1 MGNHGAASARQRA
14 AAGERA
20 ELPAGGNSRSSRPV
34 ILSNWT
40 VSQRLFA
47 VIALALLMGLVFGGL
62 RVAGAEGSAA
72 QFGQVSGLA
81 NLGVQD
87 TAAIQGLQDER
98 DATVGPLT
106 AGISTSSGASSLA
119 PYFAA
124 TNAAA
129 ARVRQAA
136 AGVGGGLPANIAAD
150 ISTVLADVSPARI
163 LALQN
168 TLRSGED
175 VSAEISS
182 FGAPITDMITLNDLI
197 AQGVSD
203 AALANSVRALN
214 FLSLAK
220 EEVSQQ
226 RAILLSL
233 FSDPYFVDGEPSPT
247 DSGLLS
253 ALNLAGD
260 EERVDEAAFL
270 TTATPTEEHQFN
282 AALGSPGA
290 GQAAEIED
298 FVFGNAPT
306 APATAPLNPN
316 PLAVITTLGFTLKQ
330 APQQWYTAMSAKL
343 DALRG
348 VEQTITADIATRA
361 QALQQAAQRSA
372 VVNGII
378 TAVVLLLVLGAAL
391 LVARSLVRPL
401 RQLRIGALHIASTEL
416 PERVK
421 HLSEAPDPAA
431 NLAVAPIDVLT
442 ADEIGQV
449 ARAFDQVHAEAVRL
463 AGNEALLRASF
474 NAVFVNL
481 SRRSQSLIER
491 LARMIDSLEQNE
503 DDPGLLS
510 SLFSMDHLVTR
521 MRRNSENLLLLAGH
535 EGARKWSEPVAIADV
550 ARAATAE
557 IEQYSRVGLNIQ
569 PGVAVIGQAVS
580 DVVHLLAELIEN
592 ATLFSPKDTKVQVTA
607 QELSSGGVL
616 IEIADNGIG
625 ISESRLAEMN
635 WRLDNPPVMDVS
647 VSRHMGLFAVAR
659 LAERHQIR
667 VRLRPVNP
675 QGLSALVWLPDTVV
689 ERTPRGYS
697 SGGAWSKPFG
707 AQAGLYSR
715 RSVSQQIIG
724 TRSAVESRRQAAAA
738 PDLAPDDAGSLAGE
752 EDDQLMS
759 RWFRSR
765 RITATGVGTGNA
777 AHGWQSAPPQGWSGQ
792 LASDPW
798 AQGRHAAEIIAD
810 PIRGDR
816 TAAGLPLRVP
826 KANLLPGS
834 AGPGAPG
841 SAGPGAPGAPG
852 GDTQDDLS
860 GAQAQALPRRSPELA
875 RSRLSGFQRGARRA
889 QARRTGGAEP
899 SGSGQ
904 DERPAGFGRQ
914 DRGADS

>member
-1 MGNHGAASARQRA
+1 MGNHGGASVRERSAV
-14 AAGERA
+14 GDRA
-20 ELPAGGNSRSSRPV
+20 EPSAGGGSRPSRLV

-47 VIALALLMGLVFGGL
+47 VIALALLMGLVLGGL
-62 RVAGAEGSAA
+62 RVADAEGSAA
-72 QFGQVSGLA
+72 QFGQLSQLA

-87 TAAIQGLQDER
+87 TAAIQALQDER
-98 DATVGPLT
+98 DATAGPLT
-106 AGISTSSGASSLA
+106 AGTTTARVAASLA

-124 TNAAA
+124 TTTAA

-136 AGVGGGLPANIAAD
+136 AGVGGALPANIAAD
-150 ISTVLADVSPARI
+150 IATVLADVSPARI
-163 LALQN
+163 TALQN
-168 TLRSGED
+168 TLGSGED
-175 VSAEISS
+175 VTAEIDS
-182 FGAPITDMITLNDLI
+182 FGKAINDMITLNDLI

-203 AALANSVRALN
+203 SALANGVRALN

-226 RAILLSL
+226 RSLLYSL
-233 FSDPYFVDGEPSPT
+233 FSDPYFVDGDPSPT

-270 TTATPTEEHQFN
+270 RTATPAQENRFN

-298 FVFGNAPT
+298 FVFGNAPMS
-306 APATAPLNPN
+306 PATAPLNPN
-316 PLAVITTLGFTLKQ
+316 PLAIITTLGFSLEQ
-330 APQQWYTAMSAKL
+330 APRQWFTAMSAKI
-343 DALRG
+343 DAMRG
-348 VEQTITADIATRA
+348 VEQTLAADIAARA
-361 QALQQAAQRSA
+361 QALQRGAQGAAL
-372 VVNGII
+372 VNGII
-378 TAVVLLLVLGAAL
+378 TGVVLLLVLGAAL
-391 LVARSLVRPL
+391 LVARSLVLPL
-401 RQLRIGALHIASTEL
+401 RQLRVGALHIASTEL

-421 HLSEAPDPAA
+421 HLSEAPDPGA
-431 NLAVAPIDVLT
+431 NLEVAPIDVLT

-535 EGARKWSEPVAIADV
+535 EGARKWSEPVAVADV

-557 IEQYSRVGLNIQ
+557 IEQYSRVVLNIQ
-569 PGVAVIGQAVS
+569 PGVAVVGQAVS

-592 ATLFSPKDTKVQVTA
+592 ATLFSPKDTKVHVTA
-607 QELSSGGVL
+607 QELTSGGVL

-625 ISESRLAEMN
+625 ISESRLAEIN
-635 WRLDNPPVMDVS
+635 WRLDNPPVMDVN

-659 LAERHQIR
+659 LAERHQVRI
-667 VRLRPVNP
+667 RLRPVNP
-675 QGLSALVWLPDTVV
+675 QGVSALVWLPETVV

-697 SGGAWSKPFG
+697 PAGAWSKPFG

-715 RSVSQQIIG
+715 RSVGQQMIG
-724 TRSAVESRRQAAAA
+724 TRSAVESRRQVSAVH
-738 PDLAPDDAGSLAGE
+738 DLAPDDAGSQAAE

-777 AHGWQSAPPQGWSGQ
+777 ARGWQSAPQQGWSGS
-792 LASDPW
+792 LGIDPLT
-798 AQGRHAAEIIAD
+798 QGRHAAEIIAD
-810 PIRGDR
+810 PIHGDR

-834 AGPGAPG
+834 AGVSPVGTPAP
-841 SAGPGAPGAPG
+841 
-852 GDTQDDLS
+852 
-860 GAQAQALPRRSPELA
+860 QAQDGPAPAQTPPRRSPEMA

-889 QARRTGGAEP
+889 EARRTGSQEP
-899 SGSGQ
+899 SDSGQ
-904 DERPAGFGRQ
+904 QERPAGFGRQ
-914 DRGADS
+914 E